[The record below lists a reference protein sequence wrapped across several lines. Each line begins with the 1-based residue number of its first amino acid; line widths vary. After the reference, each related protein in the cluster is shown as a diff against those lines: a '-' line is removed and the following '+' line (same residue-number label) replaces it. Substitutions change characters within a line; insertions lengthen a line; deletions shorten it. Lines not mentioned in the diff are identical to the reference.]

1 MSTESGA
8 EQNPIAAISTFGR
21 VVWREALSVVVLSV
35 LFAVASLSIVTI
47 GPAAIAAVDAL
58 YSSVTFTGTGG
69 GVPPKTAARA
79 NHFVA
84 SIWTYLRPG
93 LLYTP
98 LFMLAGLGLYGY
110 YRLVQF
116 GQGVTSLVIGI
127 VGFYATALAL
137 VVLFRGANVLVHA
150 PEDDRPSAIGSLRQ
164 AWSSLT
170 DLPGY
175 AAVHLVIAA
184 TIAFLCRTFPILLV
198 VLFPGLLA
206 LLEVIM
212 YEELSGVGAR
222 AIRFAYEDPQE

>member
-1 MSTESGA
+1 MSTEGA
-8 EQNPIAAISTFGR
+8 EQNPIRALSTFGR

-35 LFAVASLSIVTI
+35 LFGLASLSIITI
-47 GPAAIAAVDAL
+47 GPAAVAMVDTF
-58 YSSVTFTGTGG
+58 YSSVTFTGTGA
-69 GVPPKTAARA
+69 GVPPRTADRA

-98 LFMLAGLGLYGY
+98 LCIAAGLGLYGY

-116 GQGVTSLVIGI
+116 GEGATSLVVGI
-127 VGFYATALAL
+127 VGFYVTALAL
-137 VVLFRGANVLVHA
+137 VVMFRGANVLVHA
-150 PEDDRPSAIGSLRQ
+150 PADDRPGTIRSLRQ

-184 TIAFLCRTFPILLV
+184 SIAFLCRTFPVLLV
-198 VLFPGLLA
+198 VLFTGLLA
-206 LLEVIM
+206 LLEVVM